1 MKVVIPSAKVVPEE
15 LQSLGKLPAIIYP
28 VGQGIVLDY
37 LLEQYEG
44 DAKSIRII
52 CFEMADEV
60 EQRLSA
66 YRSAKIGLDR
76 LTRLGDLGNTVYAGL
91 EDTHTPVII
100 NFADTIVMDTFP
112 EDARDGFFYSEDH
125 PSDVWTYFDCED
137 RSEERRVGKEC

>member
-60 EQRLSA
+60 GNLNHLLQALSDSNINVD
-66 YRSAKIGLDR
+66 YIYLSFNRDSGKPILILRVEDIYEVENCMRAKGF
-76 LTRLGDLGNTVYAGL
+76 TTV
-91 EDTHTPVII
+91 
-100 NFADTIVMDTFP
+100 
-112 EDARDGFFYSEDH
+112 
-125 PSDVWTYFDCED
+125 
-137 RSEERRVGKEC
+137 

>member
-1 MKVVIPSAKVVPEE
+1 MMKVVIPSAKVVPEE

-66 YRSAKIGLDR
+66 YRSAKIGLYR
-76 LTRLGDLGNTVYAGL
+76 LTRLGDLGNTVYAVL
-91 EDTHTPVII
+91 
-100 NFADTIVMDTFP
+100 
-112 EDARDGFFYSEDH
+112 
-125 PSDVWTYFDCED
+125 
-137 RSEERRVGKEC
+137 